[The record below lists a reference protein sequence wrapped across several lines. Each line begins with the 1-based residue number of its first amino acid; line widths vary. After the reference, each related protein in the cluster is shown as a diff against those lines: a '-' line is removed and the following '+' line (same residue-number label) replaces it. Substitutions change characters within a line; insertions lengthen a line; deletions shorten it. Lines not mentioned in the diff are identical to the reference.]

1 MKSVIQESSSL
12 CKAIEQGW
20 IKAGKPKE
28 FSIRILQDANKNFLG
43 ITTQTAKIAVFFGR
57 IDEKPFQ
64 QSLPRPDQRERT
76 QTKPIQPK
84 PQPAPQQTQPPKQP
98 QQQQQQQPVQRKRR
112 APGTYKKYYHRPP
125 TNRNNN
131 NNSGGTSSNT
141 P

>member
-98 QQQQQQQPVQRKRR
+98 QQQQQQPVQRKRR